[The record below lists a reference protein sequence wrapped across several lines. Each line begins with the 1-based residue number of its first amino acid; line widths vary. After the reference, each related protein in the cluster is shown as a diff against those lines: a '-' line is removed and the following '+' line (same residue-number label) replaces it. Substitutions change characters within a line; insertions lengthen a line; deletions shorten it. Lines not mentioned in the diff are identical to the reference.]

1 LTDGA
6 KRAKPY
12 ESQYTMGMRGSG
24 DTGSSTLNATA
35 LEDVI
40 AQQQIIL
47 ASVVNS
53 NFSGMWCPYKE
64 VGCYYQK
71 GMKVL
76 DDITILWPDDNVG
89 NIQRLPIP
97 SELNRSGGAGIY
109 YHFDYV
115 GDPRNY
121 KSSGSIPSCP
131 KRPGSRCIL
140 RMLAMIGRYGLS
152 MWEI

>member
-1 LTDGA
+1 
-6 KRAKPY
+6 
-12 ESQYTMGMRGSG
+12 MGMRGSG

-97 SELNRSGGAGIY
+97 SELNRSGGAGYITISTMLEIPEITSQVDQ
-109 YHFDYV
+109 YHLA
-115 GDPRNY
+115 
-121 KSSGSIPSCP
+121 P
-131 KRPGSRCIL
+131 KDLEADVFCACSQ
-140 RMLAMIGRYGLS
+140 
-152 MWEI
+152 